1 MPVLCKL
8 LQTSAVPSAEPRPPP
23 SPASGATPS
32 RCMEKEDG
40 IKSNGVSRL
49 SPSPSRMRIAFPRSG
64 GGVLGG
70 ALLLVVPLRKK
81 DLQFRKNGLLSREE
95 EGGSDRWFGARGREW
110 ETTTHF
116 NRNGVCWGA
125 KDHISSA
132 QKCILLT
139 RHQKTMTPTQPL
151 GGIPGQTF
159 LSYKNGR
166 EVVRK
171 KNNLAL
177 ELGASFLSFCL

>member
-1 MPVLCKL
+1 MGLRVMASLGSL
-8 LQTSAVPSAEPRPPP
+8 LLHLAWGSLFLAA
-23 SPASGATPS
+23 A
-32 RCMEKEDG
+32 
-40 IKSNGVSRL
+40 
-49 SPSPSRMRIAFPRSG
+49 AFWAARS
-64 GGVLGG
+64 
-70 ALLLVVPLRKK
+70 LLLVVPLRKK

-177 ELGASFLSFCL
+177 ELGASFLSFCLQPP

>member
-1 MPVLCKL
+1 MTDGLG
-8 LQTSAVPSAEPRPPP
+8 QGGE
-23 SPASGATPS
+23 SGKPQPTLTGMGCA
-32 RCMEKEDG
+32 
-40 IKSNGVSRL
+40 
-49 SPSPSRMRIAFPRSG
+49 
-64 GGVLGG
+64 
-70 ALLLVVPLRKK
+70 
-81 DLQFRKNGLLSREE
+81 
-95 EGGSDRWFGARGREW
+95 
-110 ETTTHF
+110 
-116 NRNGVCWGA
+116 GA

-166 EVVRK
+166 EVLRK